1 MISIQQWAK
10 WMNKGSASIPYVLL
24 ENYKKLQLSDAE
36 MMLILHLHSFAG
48 EGNRFPG
55 LEQFQERMSCSE
67 PELMNMLNRLRK
79 EGFIEIHPS
88 LDEEGSMTE
97 SYSLEPLWQKLMR
110 YICLSTDTSVEQEV
124 ASAADAYPAWPSDME
139 DQEDLKKIEGEV
151 YRRFEQEFGRPLSP
165 IECETIA
172 LWIDEDRY
180 ESHLI
185 FLALREAVISNKLS
199 LRYIDRILFEWQ
211 KNGISTPEQVREHSK
226 KFRQPQISKAKSKD
240 PSQQVEFSFYNWLE
254 K

>member
-24 ENYKKLQLSDAE
+24 ENYKKLKLSDAE

-55 LEQFQERMSCSE
+55 IEQFQERMSCSE
-67 PELMNMLNRLRK
+67 PDLMNMLSRLRK

-88 LDEEGSMTE
+88 LDDEGSMTE
-97 SYSLEPLWQKLMR
+97 SYSLEPLWHNLMR
-110 YICLSTDTSVEQEV
+110 FISLTTDNSAEQEV
-124 ASAADAYPAWPSDME
+124 ATAVDHYQSWPSDMQDEHE
-139 DQEDLKKIEGEV
+139 DVKKLEGDV
-151 YRRFEQEFGRPLSP
+151 FRRFEQEFGRPLSP
-165 IECETIA
+165 IECETIS
-172 LWIDEDRY
+172 LWLDEDRY

-185 FLALREAVISNKLS
+185 FLALKEAVISSKLS

-211 KNGISTPEQVREHSK
+211 KSGIKTPDQVREHSK
-226 KFRQPQISKAKSKD
+226 KFRQPETKSKSKD
-240 PSQQVEFSFYNWLE
+240 PSKQVEFSFYNWLE